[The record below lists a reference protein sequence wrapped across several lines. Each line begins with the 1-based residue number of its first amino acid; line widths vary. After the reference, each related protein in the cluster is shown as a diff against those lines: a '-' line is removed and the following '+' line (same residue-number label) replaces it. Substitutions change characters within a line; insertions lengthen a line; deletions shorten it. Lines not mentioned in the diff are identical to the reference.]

1 MDELDWKIVTL
12 LAADA
17 RMTVKEIAAEVKL
30 TSPAVSERMKR
41 MEKSG
46 IIAGYTVVFDPELTR
61 RYIHALI
68 SISVATQDR
77 AEFHKLLQAEKSV
90 EQCFQV
96 TGAHSYMVKV
106 SCKDIEAL
114 EKMINRLQKLGQT
127 NTQII
132 LSTIQGPGAIPYRE

>member
-12 LAADA
+12 LAKDA

-30 TSPAVSERMKR
+30 TSPAVSERIKR

-46 IIAGYTVVFDPELTR
+46 IIAGYTVVFDPKLTR
-61 RYIHALI
+61 QYIHALV
-68 SISVATQDR
+68 SISVAPPDR
-77 AEFHKLLQAEKSV
+77 AEFHKLLQAEESV

-106 SCKDIEAL
+106 SCRDIEAL

-132 LSTIQGPGAIPYRE
+132 LSTIQGPGAIPYRK